1 MNEMLVALLLLS
13 GSMFSLVAAIGLLR
27 LPDILTRMH
36 AATKAG
42 VLGTGLIL
50 LSHAA
55 YFSELAITLRVLATI
70 TFLWLTA
77 PIAAHLIGRA
87 AYCSR
92 VHLSE
97 STWVDQFA
105 YECGWNEEEEN
116 GVGDQDVGEEGEVD
130 PDSR

>member
-1 MNEMLVALLLLS
+1 MKEIISATLLLS
-13 GSMFSLVAAIGLLR
+13 GTVFSLVAAIGMLR

-42 VLGTGLIL
+42 ILGTGLIL
-50 LSHAA
+50 LSHAV
-55 YFSELAITLRVLATI
+55 YFSRLDITLRALATI

-92 VHLSE
+92 VRLSE
-97 STWVDQFA
+97 STWVDELA
-105 YECGWNEEEEN
+105 YACGWGEAEEE
-116 GVGDQDVGEEGEVD
+116 DLGEID
-130 PDSR
+130 PDAK

>member
-1 MNEMLVALLLLS
+1 MKEIIIIFLLLS
-13 GSMFSLVAAIGLLR
+13 GSLFSLVAAIGLLR

-50 LSHAA
+50 LSHAV
-55 YFSELAITLRVLATI
+55 YFSDLAITLRVLATI

-92 VHLSE
+92 VRLSE
-97 STWVDQFA
+97 NTWIDQFGHA
-105 YECGWNEEEEN
+105 CGWDEAGQE
-116 GVGDQDVGEEGEVD
+116 GADTGEID